1 MQLAATLAQADAL
14 FEILPRPVGFIPTMG
29 ALHEGHLALVR
40 RAREECVA
48 VVASVFVNPLQFA
61 AGEDLD
67 RYPRDFEGDRE
78 KLAHAGVDVLFAP
91 PDDAMYP
98 PGFSTVIDVGAIG
111 ACFEGAA
118 RPTHFRGVATVVG
131 KLLHLV
137 KPNRLYVGQKDAQQ
151 TAVVRRMVRDL
162 AFDAQVVVVPT
173 VREADG
179 LALSSRNAY
188 LNAAERA
195 AAPSLH
201 ASLLAFRDALA
212 QGASKT
218 QAYERAKTVVDPLAQ
233 LHYLD
238 LVDAQTFEPLET
250 LRPDAFAIGAANFGA
265 TRLLDNLWI
274 ESL

>member
-14 FEILPRPVGFIPTMG
+14 FEILPRPLGFIPTMG
-29 ALHEGHLALVR
+29 ALHDGHLALVR

-78 KLAHAGVDVLFAP
+78 KLAQAGVDVLFAP
-91 PDDAMYP
+91 PSDAMYP
-98 PGFSTVIDVGAIG
+98 PGFSTAIDVGAIG
-111 ACFEGAA
+111 AGFEGAA

-137 KPNRLYVGQKDAQQ
+137 KPDRLYLGQKDAQQ

-173 VREADG
+173 VRDADG

-188 LNAAERA
+188 LSAAERA

-212 QGASKT
+212 QGASKA
-218 QAYERAKTVVDPLAQ
+218 QGYERARTIVDPLAH

-238 LVDAQTFEPLET
+238 IVDAQTFEPLET
-250 LRPDAFAIGAANFGA
+250 LRADAFAIGAANFGA

-274 ESL
+274 EPL

>member
-1 MQLAATLAQADAL
+1 MQLAATIAQADAL

-29 ALHEGHLALVR
+29 ALHDGHLALVR

-48 VVASVFVNPLQFA
+48 IVASVFVNPLQFA
-61 AGEDLD
+61 PGEDLA
-67 RYPRDFEGDRE
+67 RYPRDLEGDRE
-78 KLAHAGVDVLFAP
+78 KLAQAGVDVLFAP
-91 PDDAMYP
+91 PNDAMYP
-98 PGFSTVIDVGAIG
+98 PGFSTGIDVGAVG
-111 ACFEGAA
+111 AGFEGAA

-137 KPNRLYVGQKDAQQ
+137 KPDRLYLGQKDAQQ

-162 AFDAQVVVVPT
+162 AFDARVVVVPT

-188 LNAAERA
+188 LSAAERA

-212 QGASKT
+212 QGASKA
-218 QAYERAKTVVDPLAQ
+218 QAYERAKSRIDALAQ

-238 LVDAQTFEPLET
+238 IVDAQTFEPIES
-250 LRPDAFAIGAANFGA
+250 LRSDAFVIGAANFGA

-274 ESL
+274 EAL